1 MAVLREMKHA
11 AFILMQRKQTESLI
25 QQSCDLLLS
34 FCKLSWQIPLC
45 LHRWYKHLL
54 STKRRNNRALRWRSL
69 SDFKLKT
76 ERLYSMRNDIT

>member
-1 MAVLREMKHA
+1 MEVLREMKHA

-45 LHRWYKHLL
+45 LHR
-54 STKRRNNRALRWRSL
+54 
-69 SDFKLKT
+69 
-76 ERLYSMRNDIT
+76 